1 MRSTAIRRTAVAA
14 TAVSL
19 ALFAT
24 ACGGSDSGSSD
35 KGDKGAGAKGKESAA
50 AAPAAKALSAAE
62 LEKAALAQG
71 DVKGHKISKAAAKDT
86 IAVDDIK
93 TGKKVCAPFANA
105 LMGAQ
110 VGEPGAFTKRT
121 VVSEPKK
128 GDLAKQDGGDAE
140 EAFKAAFDITTTQ
153 LALGSYD
160 GKGAQE
166 SVASLRTAATECAGG
181 FEFTAA
187 GEKQKVAKITEEQVK
202 GGEEAAAWTVRVEQG
217 GEKVEFKLVAMRQ
230 GASFASFSSM
240 NLAAM
245 GGGGDFELPTAVV
258 EAQAA
263 KLA

>member
-24 ACGGSDSGSSD
+24 ACGGSDSGS
-35 KGDKGAGAKGKESAA
+35 GDKGKDAKGKES
-50 AAPAAKALSAAE
+50 APAAKALSAAE

-71 DVKGHKISKAAAKDT
+71 DVKGNKISKAAAKDT
-86 IAVDDIK
+86 ISVDDIK
-93 TGKKVCAPFANA
+93 VEKKACAPLANA

-128 GDLAKQDGGDAE
+128 GDLAKQDSGDAE

-166 SVASLRTAATECAGG
+166 SIASLRTAATECAGG

-187 GEKQKVAKITEEQVK
+187 GEKQKAVKITEEQVK
-202 GGEEAAAWTVRVEQG
+202 GGEEAAAWAVQLEQG
-217 GEKVEFKLVAMRQ
+217 GEKVVFKLAAMRQ

-240 NLAAM
+240 NMAMLA
-245 GGGGDFELPTAVV
+245 GEVKDFDLPTAVV

>member
-1 MRSTAIRRTAVAA
+1 MRSTAVRRTAVAA
-14 TAVSL
+14 TAVSM

-24 ACGGSDSGSSD
+24 ACGGSDSGS
-35 KGDKGAGAKGKESAA
+35 GDKGKDAKGKESAA
-50 AAPAAKALSAAE
+50 AAPAAEALSAAE

-71 DVKGHKISKAAAKDT
+71 DVKGHKISEAAAKDT

-93 TGKKVCAPFANA
+93 VEKKVCAPLADA

-128 GDLAKQDGGDAE
+128 SDLKKQDSGDAE

-166 SVASLRTAATECAGG
+166 SVAALRTAATECAGG

-187 GEKQKVAKITEEQVK
+187 GEKHKVSRITEEQVK
-202 GGEEAAAWTVRVEQG
+202 GGEESAAWTVQVEQG
-217 GEKVEFKLVAMRQ
+217 GEKVEFKLAAVRQ
-230 GASFASFSSM
+230 GASFASFASM

-245 GGGGDFELPTAVV
+245 GGGGDFELPAAVI

>member
-1 MRSTAIRRTAVAA
+1 MRSIAIRRTAVAA

-24 ACGGSDSGSSD
+24 ACGGSDSGS
-35 KGDKGAGAKGKESAA
+35 GDKGADAKAKESAS

-86 IAVDDIK
+86 ISADAIK
-93 TGKKVCAPFANA
+93 TEKEVCAPFADA

-128 GDLAKQDGGDAE
+128 GSLEKQDSGNAE

-166 SVASLRTAATECAGG
+166 SLAALRTAATECAGG

-187 GEKQKVAKITEEQVK
+187 GEKQKVAGITEEQAK
-202 GGEEAAAWTVRVEQG
+202 GGEESAAWTVRVEQD
-217 GEKVEFKLVAMRQ
+217 GEKVEFKLAAMRQ
-230 GASFASFSSM
+230 GASFASFSSI

-245 GGGGDFELPTAVV
+245 GGGGDFELPTAVI

>member
-1 MRSTAIRRTAVAA
+1 MRSTAVRRTAVAA

-19 ALFAT
+19 ALLAT
-24 ACGGSDSGSSD
+24 ACGGSDSGS
-35 KGDKGAGAKGKESAA
+35 GDKGADAKGKEPAA
-50 AAPAAKALSAAE
+50 AAKALSAAE
-62 LEKAALAQG
+62 LEKAVLAQG

-86 IAVDDIK
+86 ISVDDIK
-93 TGKKVCAPFANA
+93 VEKKVCAPLANA
-105 LMGAQ
+105 LMGVQ
-110 VGEPGAFTKRT
+110 VGEPGAFTKRAI
-121 VVSEPKK
+121 VSEPKK
-128 GDLAKQDGGDAE
+128 GDLAKQDSGDAD

-166 SVASLRTAATECAGG
+166 SVAALRTASTECAGG

-187 GEKQKVAKITEEQVK
+187 GEKQKVLKITEEQVK
-202 GGEEAAAWTVRVEQG
+202 GGEEAVAWAVQLEQG
-217 GEKVEFKLVAMRQ
+217 GEKAVLKLVALRQ

-240 NLAAM
+240 NMAMLA
-245 GGGGDFELPTAVV
+245 GEVKDFELPTAVV

>member
-14 TAVSL
+14 AAASL
-19 ALFAT
+19 ALLA
-24 ACGGSDSGSSD
+24 AGCGGGSDSDSG
-35 KGDKGAGAKGKESAA
+35 GKGADAKGKESAA
-50 AAPAAKALSAAE
+50 AKPAAKALTAAE
-62 LEKAALAQG
+62 LEKVALAQG
-71 DVKGHKISKAAAKDT
+71 DVKGHKISEAAAKDVVP
-86 IAVDDIK
+86 VDDIK
-93 TGKKVCAPFANA
+93 VEKEVCAPLAHA
-105 LMGAQ
+105 LMGAE

-128 GDLAKQDGGDAE
+128 GSMDKDSADPE
-140 EAFKAAFDITTTQ
+140 EAFKTAFDITTTQ

-160 GKGAQE
+160 GKGAEE

-181 FEFTAA
+181 FDFTAA
-187 GEKQKVAKITEEQVK
+187 GEKQKVSKITEEQVK
-202 GGEEAAAWTVRVEQG
+202 GGEEAVAWTVQLEQG
-217 GEKVEFKLVAMRQ
+217 GEKGQLKLVALRQ
-230 GASFASFSSM
+230 GSTLASFSSM

>member
-19 ALFAT
+19 ALLAT
-24 ACGGSDSGSSD
+24 ACGGSDSGS
-35 KGDKGAGAKGKESAA
+35 GDKGADSKGKESAA

-93 TGKKVCAPFANA
+93 VEKKVCAPLADA

-128 GDLAKQDGGDAE
+128 GDLAKQDSGDAE

-160 GKGAQE
+160 GKGAQG
-166 SVASLRTAATECAGG
+166 VGR
-181 FEFTAA
+181 
-187 GEKQKVAKITEEQVK
+187 
-202 GGEEAAAWTVRVEQG
+202 
-217 GEKVEFKLVAMRQ
+217 
-230 GASFASFSSM
+230 
-240 NLAAM
+240 LAAHRGHRVRRRLRVH
-245 GGGGDFELPTAVV
+245 GGR
-258 EAQAA
+258 
-263 KLA
+263 

>member
-19 ALFAT
+19 ALLAT
-24 ACGGSDSGSSD
+24 ACGGSSDSGS
-35 KGDKGAGAKGKESAA
+35 KDKGADAKGKESAA

-86 IAVDDIK
+86 ISADAIK
-93 TGKKVCAPFANA
+93 TEKEVCAPFADA

-128 GDLAKQDGGDAE
+128 GSLEKQDSGDAE

-166 SVASLRTAATECAGG
+166 SVAALRTAATECAGG

-187 GEKQKVAKITEEQVK
+187 GEKQKVAGITEEQVK
-202 GGEEAAAWTVRVEQG
+202 GGEESAAWTVQLEQG
-217 GEKVEFKLVAMRQ
+217 GEKGELKLVAMRQ

>member
-19 ALFAT
+19 ALLAT
-24 ACGGSDSGSSD
+24 ACGGGSDSGSSD
-35 KGDKGAGAKGKESAA
+35 KGADAKGKESAA

-86 IAVDDIK
+86 ISVDDIK
-93 TGKKVCAPFANA
+93 VEKKVCAPLADA

-128 GDLAKQDGGDAE
+128 GDLAKQDSGDVE

-187 GEKQKVAKITEEQVK
+187 GEKQKVTKITEEQVK
-202 GGEEAAAWTVRVEQG
+202 GGEEAVAWTVQLEQG
-217 GEKVEFKLVAMRQ
+217 GEKAELKLVAMRQ

-240 NLAAM
+240 NMAMLA
-245 GGGGDFELPTAVV
+245 GEVEDFELPTAVV

>member
-19 ALFAT
+19 ALLAT
-24 ACGGSDSGSSD
+24 ACGGGSDSGSSD
-35 KGDKGAGAKGKESAA
+35 KGADANGKESAA
-50 AAPAAKALSAAE
+50 AKPAAKALTAAE

-71 DVKGHKISKAAAKDT
+71 DVKGHKIAKAAAKDV
-86 IAVDDIK
+86 ISGDDIK
-93 TGKKVCAPFANA
+93 VEKEVCAPFADA

-110 VGEPGAFTKRT
+110 VGEPAAFTKRT

-128 GDLAKQDGGDAE
+128 GSMDKQDGADAE
-140 EAFKAAFDITTTQ
+140 DAFKAAFDITTTQ

-160 GKGAQE
+160 GKGAEE
-166 SVASLRTAATECAGG
+166 SVASLRTAATDCAGG
-181 FEFTAA
+181 FDFTAA
-187 GEKQKVAKITEEQVK
+187 GEKQKVSKITEEQIK
-202 GGEEAAAWTVRVEQG
+202 GGEDAAAWTVQVEQG
-217 GEKVEFKLVAMRQ
+217 GEKIQFKLVAMRQ
-230 GASFASFSSM
+230 GPSFASFSSM

-245 GGGGDFELPTAVV
+245 GGGESFELPTAVV

>member
-24 ACGGSDSGSSD
+24 ACGGSDSGS
-35 KGDKGAGAKGKESAA
+35 GDKGKDVKGKES
-50 AAPAAKALSAAE
+50 APAAKALSAAE

-71 DVKGHKISKAAAKDT
+71 DVKGNKISKAAAKDT
-86 IAVDDIK
+86 ISVDDIK
-93 TGKKVCAPFANA
+93 VEKKACAPLANA

-128 GDLAKQDGGDAE
+128 GDLAKQDSGDAE

-166 SVASLRTAATECAGG
+166 SIASLRTAATECAAWLRVHGG
-181 FEFTAA
+181 
-187 GEKQKVAKITEEQVK
+187 
-202 GGEEAAAWTVRVEQG
+202 R
-217 GEKVEFKLVAMRQ
+217 
-230 GASFASFSSM
+230 
-240 NLAAM
+240 
-245 GGGGDFELPTAVV
+245 
-258 EAQAA
+258 
-263 KLA
+263 

>member
-19 ALFAT
+19 ALLAT
-24 ACGGSDSGSSD
+24 ACGGSDSGSGS
-35 KGDKGAGAKGKESAA
+35 GGKGADAKGKESAA
-50 AAPAAKALSAAE
+50 AKPAAKALTAAE

-71 DVKGHKISKAAAKDT
+71 DVKGHKIAEAAAKDV
-86 IAVDDIK
+86 ISGDDIK
-93 TGKKVCAPFANA
+93 VEKEVCAPFADA

-110 VGEPGAFTKRT
+110 VGEPAAFTKRT

-128 GDLAKQDGGDAE
+128 GSMDEQDGGDAE
-140 EAFKAAFDITTTQ
+140 DAFKAAFDITTTQ

-160 GKGAQE
+160 GKGAEE
-166 SVASLRTAATECAGG
+166 SVASLRTAATDCAGG
-181 FEFTAA
+181 FDFTAA
-187 GEKQKVAKITEEQVK
+187 GEKQKVSKITEEQVK
-202 GGEEAAAWTVRVEQG
+202 GGEDAAAWTVQVEQG
-217 GEKVEFKLVAMRQ
+217 GEKVQFKLVAMRQ
-230 GASFASFSSM
+230 GPSFASFSSM

-245 GGGGDFELPTAVV
+245 GGGEDFELPTAVV

>member
-24 ACGGSDSGSSD
+24 ACGGSDSGSGG
-35 KGDKGAGAKGKESAA
+35 KGKDAKGKES
-50 AAPAAKALSAAE
+50 APAAKALSAAE

-71 DVKGHKISKAAAKDT
+71 DVKGNKISKAAAKDT
-86 IAVDDIK
+86 ISVDDIK
-93 TGKKVCAPFANA
+93 AEKKACAPLANA

-128 GDLAKQDGGDAE
+128 GDLAKQDSGDAE

-166 SVASLRTAATECAGG
+166 SIASLRTAATECAGG

-187 GEKQKVAKITEEQVK
+187 GEKQKAVKITEEQVK
-202 GGEEAAAWTVRVEQG
+202 GGEEAAAWAVQLEQG
-217 GEKVEFKLVAMRQ
+217 GEKVVFKLVAMRQ

-240 NLAAM
+240 NMAMLA
-245 GGGGDFELPTAVV
+245 GEVKDFDLPTAVV

>member
-1 MRSTAIRRTAVAA
+1 MRSTAVRRTAVAA

-19 ALFAT
+19 ALLAT
-24 ACGGSDSGSSD
+24 ACGGSDSGS
-35 KGDKGAGAKGKESAA
+35 GDKGADAKGKESAA

-62 LEKAALAQG
+62 LEKAALTQG
-71 DVKGHKISKAAAKDT
+71 DVKGQKISKAAAKDT
-86 IAVDDIK
+86 ISVDDIK
-93 TGKKVCAPFANA
+93 VEKKVCAPLANA

-128 GDLAKQDGGDAE
+128 GDLAKQDSGDAE

-166 SVASLRTAATECAGG
+166 SVAALRTASTECAGG

-187 GEKQKVAKITEEQVK
+187 GEKQKVLKITEEQVK
-202 GGEEAAAWTVRVEQG
+202 GGEEAVAWAVQLGQG
-217 GEKVEFKLVAMRQ
+217 GEKAVLKLVALRQ

-240 NLAAM
+240 NMAMLA
-245 GGGGDFELPTAVV
+245 GEVKDFELPTAVV

>member
-24 ACGGSDSGSSD
+24 ACGGSDSGS
-35 KGDKGAGAKGKESAA
+35 GDKGKDVKGKES
-50 AAPAAKALSAAE
+50 APAAKALSAAE

-71 DVKGHKISKAAAKDT
+71 DVKGNKISKAAAKDT
-86 IAVDDIK
+86 ISVDDIK
-93 TGKKVCAPFANA
+93 VEKKACAPLANA

-128 GDLAKQDGGDAE
+128 GDLAKQDSGDAE

-166 SVASLRTAATECAGG
+166 SIASLRTAATECAGG

-187 GEKQKVAKITEEQVK
+187 GEKQKAVKITEEQVK
-202 GGEEAAAWTVRVEQG
+202 GGEEAAAWAVQLEQG
-217 GEKVEFKLVAMRQ
+217 GEKVVFKLVAMRQ

-240 NLAAM
+240 NMAMLA
-245 GGGGDFELPTAVV
+245 GEVKDFDLPTAVV

>member
-24 ACGGSDSGSSD
+24 ACGGSDSGSGG
-35 KGDKGAGAKGKESAA
+35 KGKDAKGKES
-50 AAPAAKALSAAE
+50 APAAKALSAAE

-71 DVKGHKISKAAAKDT
+71 DVKGNKISKAAAKDT
-86 IAVDDIK
+86 ISVDDIK
-93 TGKKVCAPFANA
+93 VEKKACAPLANA

-128 GDLAKQDGGDAE
+128 GDLAKQDSGDAE

-166 SVASLRTAATECAGG
+166 SIASLRTAATECAGG

-187 GEKQKVAKITEEQVK
+187 GEKQKAVKITEEQVK
-202 GGEEAAAWTVRVEQG
+202 GGEEAAAWAVQLEQG
-217 GEKVEFKLVAMRQ
+217 GEKVVFKLVAMRQ

-240 NLAAM
+240 NMAMLA
-245 GGGGDFELPTAVV
+245 GEVKDFDLPIAVV

>member
-50 AAPAAKALSAAE
+50 KALSAAE

-86 IAVDDIK
+86 ITVDDIK
-93 TGKKVCAPFANA
+93 TGKKVCAPFAQA

-128 GDLAKQDGGDAE
+128 GDAAKQDSGDAE

-202 GGEEAAAWTVRVEQG
+202 GGEEAAAWTVQVEQG
-217 GEKVEFKLVAMRQ
+217 GEKIEFKLVAMRQ

>member
-1 MRSTAIRRTAVAA
+1 MRSSAIRRTAVAA
-14 TAVSL
+14 AAVSL
-19 ALFAT
+19 ALLA
-24 ACGGSDSGSSD
+24 AGCGGGSDSGSD
-35 KGDKGAGAKGKESAA
+35 GKKADTKGKESAA
-50 AAPAAKALSAAE
+50 AEPAAKVLSAAE

-71 DVKGHKISKAAAKDT
+71 DVKGHKISEAAAKDVVAT
-86 IAVDDIK
+86 DDIK
-93 TGKKVCAPFANA
+93 VEKEVCTPLANA

-128 GDLAKQDGGDAE
+128 GAMDKATGDAE
-140 EAFKAAFDITTTQ
+140 DAFKAAFDITTTQ

-166 SVASLRTAATECAGG
+166 SVAALRTAATECAGG

-187 GEKQKVAKITEEQVK
+187 GEKQKINKITEVQVK
-202 GGEEAAAWTVRVEQG
+202 AGEESVAWTMELEQG
-217 GEKVEFKLVAMRQ
+217 GEKGEMKLAALRQ
-230 GASFASFSSM
+230 GSSFASFSSI

-245 GGGGDFELPTAVV
+245 GGGSFDLPTAVI
-258 EAQAA
+258 EAQAT

>member
-35 KGDKGAGAKGKESAA
+35 KAAGAKGKESAA

-93 TGKKVCAPFANA
+93 TGKTVCAPFAHA

-128 GDLAKQDGGDAE
+128 GDLAKQDSGDAE

-202 GGEEAAAWTVRVEQG
+202 GGEEAAAWTVQVEQG

>member
-19 ALFAT
+19 ALLAT
-24 ACGGSDSGSSD
+24 ACGGGSDSGS
-35 KGDKGAGAKGKESAA
+35 GGKGADAKGKESAA
-50 AAPAAKALSAAE
+50 AKPAAKALTAAE

-71 DVKGHKISKAAAKDT
+71 DVKGHKIAKAAAKDV
-86 IAVDDIK
+86 ISGDDIK
-93 TGKKVCAPFANA
+93 VEKEVCAPFADA

-110 VGEPGAFTKRT
+110 VGEPAAFTKRT

-128 GDLAKQDGGDAE
+128 GSMEQDGADAE
-140 EAFKAAFDITTTQ
+140 DAFKAAFDITTTQ

-160 GKGAQE
+160 GKGAEE
-166 SVASLRTAATECAGG
+166 SVASLRTAATDCAGG
-181 FEFTAA
+181 FDFTAA
-187 GEKQKVAKITEEQVK
+187 GEKQKVSKITEEQVK
-202 GGEEAAAWTVRVEQG
+202 GGEDAAAWTVQVEQG
-217 GEKVEFKLVAMRQ
+217 GEKIQFKLVAMRQ
-230 GASFASFSSM
+230 GPSFASFSSM

-245 GGGGDFELPTAVV
+245 GGGEGEGFELPTAVV

>member
-19 ALFAT
+19 ALLAT
-24 ACGGSDSGSSD
+24 ACGGGSDSGS
-35 KGDKGAGAKGKESAA
+35 GDKGADAKGKESAA
-50 AAPAAKALSAAE
+50 AKPAAKALTAAE

-71 DVKGHKISKAAAKDT
+71 DVKGHKISKAAAKDV
-86 IAVDDIK
+86 ISGDDIK
-93 TGKKVCAPFANA
+93 VEKEVCAPFADA

-110 VGEPGAFTKRT
+110 VGEPAAFTKRT

-128 GDLAKQDGGDAE
+128 GSMGKQDGVDAE
-140 EAFKAAFDITTTQ
+140 DAFKAAFDITTTQ

-160 GKGAQE
+160 GKGAEE
-166 SVASLRTAATECAGG
+166 SVASLRTAATDCAGG
-181 FEFTAA
+181 FDFTAA
-187 GEKQKVAKITEEQVK
+187 GEKQKVSKITEEQVK
-202 GGEEAAAWTVRVEQG
+202 GGEDAAAWTVQVEQD
-217 GEKVEFKLVAMRQ
+217 GEKIQFKLVAMRQ
-230 GASFASFSSM
+230 GPSFASFSSM

-245 GGGGDFELPTAVV
+245 GGGEDFELPTAVV

>member
-19 ALFAT
+19 ALLAT
-24 ACGGSDSGSSD
+24 ACGGSDSGS
-35 KGDKGAGAKGKESAA
+35 GDKGTDAKGKESAA
-50 AAPAAKALSAAE
+50 AKPAAKALTAAE

-71 DVKGHKISKAAAKDT
+71 DVKGHKIAKAAAKDV
-86 IAVDDIK
+86 ISVDDIK
-93 TGKKVCAPFANA
+93 VEKEVCAPFADA

-110 VGEPGAFTKRT
+110 VGEPAAFTKRT

-128 GDLAKQDGGDAE
+128 GSMDKQDGADAE
-140 EAFKAAFDITTTQ
+140 DAFKAAFDITTTQ

-160 GKGAQE
+160 GKGAEE
-166 SVASLRTAATECAGG
+166 SVASLRTAATDCAGG
-181 FEFTAA
+181 FDFTAA
-187 GEKQKVAKITEEQVK
+187 GEKQKVSKITEEQVK
-202 GGEEAAAWTVRVEQG
+202 GGEDAAAWTVQVEQD
-217 GEKVEFKLVAMRQ
+217 GEKVQFKLVAMRQ
-230 GASFASFSSM
+230 GPSFASFSSM

-245 GGGGDFELPTAVV
+245 GGGADFELPTAVV

>member
-1 MRSTAIRRTAVAA
+1 MRSTAVRRTAVAA
-14 TAVSL
+14 AAVSL
-19 ALFAT
+19 ALLA
-24 ACGGSDSGSSD
+24 AGCGGSDSGSD
-35 KGDKGAGAKGKESAA
+35 GKGADAKGKESAA
-50 AAPAAKALSAAE
+50 AKPAAKALTAAE
-62 LEKAALAQG
+62 LEKVALAQG
-71 DVKGHKISKAAAKDT
+71 DVKGHKVSEAAAKDV
-86 IAVDDIK
+86 ISVDDIK
-93 TGKKVCAPFANA
+93 VEKKVCAPLADA

-128 GDLAKQDGGDAE
+128 GSMDKQDDADAE

-160 GKGAQE
+160 GKGAEE

-181 FEFTAA
+181 FDFTAA
-187 GEKQKVAKITEEQVK
+187 GEKQKVSKITEERIK
-202 GGEEAAAWTVRVEQG
+202 GGEDAAAWTVQVEQD
-217 GEKVEFKLVAMRQ
+217 GEKIQFKLVAMRQ
-230 GASFASFSSM
+230 GPSFASFSSM

>member
-19 ALFAT
+19 ALLVT
-24 ACGGSDSGSSD
+24 ACGGSDSGS
-35 KGDKGAGAKGKESAA
+35 GDKGADAKGKESAA
-50 AAPAAKALSAAE
+50 ANPAAKALTAAE

-71 DVKGHKISKAAAKDT
+71 DVKGHKISKAAAKDV
-86 IAVDDIK
+86 ISGDDIK
-93 TGKKVCAPFANA
+93 VEKEVCAPFVDA

-110 VGEPGAFTKRT
+110 VGEPAAFTKRT

-128 GDLAKQDGGDAE
+128 GSQDGADAE
-140 EAFKAAFDITTTQ
+140 DAFKAAFDITTTQ

-160 GKGAQE
+160 GKGAEE
-166 SVASLRTAATECAGG
+166 SVASLRTAATDCAGG
-181 FEFTAA
+181 FDFTAA
-187 GEKQKVAKITEEQVK
+187 GEKQKVSKITEEQVK
-202 GGEEAAAWTVRVEQG
+202 GGEDAAAWTVQLEQD
-217 GEKVEFKLVAMRQ
+217 GEKIEFKLVAMRQ
-230 GASFASFSSM
+230 GPSFASFSSM

-245 GGGGDFELPTAVV
+245 GGGEDFELPTAVV

>member
-24 ACGGSDSGSSD
+24 ACGGSDSGS
-35 KGDKGAGAKGKESAA
+35 GDKGKDAKGKESAA

-86 IAVDDIK
+86 ISVDDIK
-93 TGKKVCAPFANA
+93 VEKKVCAPLANA

-128 GDLAKQDGGDAE
+128 GDLAKQDSGDAE

-187 GEKQKVAKITEEQVK
+187 GEKQKAVKITEEQVK
-202 GGEEAAAWTVRVEQG
+202 GGEEAAAWAVQLEQG
-217 GEKVEFKLVAMRQ
+217 GEKVVFKLVALRQ

-240 NLAAM
+240 NMAMLA
-245 GGGGDFELPTAVV
+245 GEVKDFDLPTAVV

>member
-24 ACGGSDSGSSD
+24 ACGGSDSGS
-35 KGDKGAGAKGKESAA
+35 GDKGKDAKGKES
-50 AAPAAKALSAAE
+50 APAAKALSAAE

-71 DVKGHKISKAAAKDT
+71 DVKGNKISKAAAKDT
-86 IAVDDIK
+86 ISVDDIK
-93 TGKKVCAPFANA
+93 VEKKVCAPLANA

-128 GDLAKQDGGDAE
+128 GDLAKQDSGDAE

-166 SVASLRTAATECAGG
+166 SIASLRTAATECAGG

-187 GEKQKVAKITEEQVK
+187 GEKQKAVKITEEQVK
-202 GGEEAAAWTVRVEQG
+202 GGEEAAAWAVQLEQG
-217 GEKVEFKLVAMRQ
+217 GEKVVFKLVAMRQ

-240 NLAAM
+240 NMAMLA
-245 GGGGDFELPTAVV
+245 GEVKDFDLPTAVV

>member
-24 ACGGSDSGSSD
+24 ACGGSDSGS
-35 KGDKGAGAKGKESAA
+35 GDKGADAKGKESAS
-50 AAPAAKALSAAE
+50 AAPAAKALTAAE
-62 LEKAALAQG
+62 LEKAVLAQG
-71 DVKGHKISKAAAKDT
+71 DVKGHKITKAAAKDT
-86 IAVDDIK
+86 ISVDDIK
-93 TGKKVCAPFANA
+93 TDKEVCAPLTNA
-105 LMGAQ
+105 LMGAE
-110 VGEPGAFTKRT
+110 VGEPAAFTKRT

-128 GDLAKQDGGDAE
+128 ADPAKQDGGDVE
-140 EAFKAAFDITTTQ
+140 DAFKAAFDITTTQ

-166 SVASLRTAATECAGG
+166 SVAALRTAATECAGG
-181 FEFTAA
+181 FGFTAA
-187 GEKQKVAKITEEQVK
+187 GEKQKVTKITEEQVK
-202 GGEEAAAWTVRVEQG
+202 GGEEAAAWTVQLEQD
-217 GEKVEFKLVAMRQ
+217 GEKAELKLVAMRQ

-240 NLAAM
+240 NMAVLA
-245 GGGGDFELPTAVV
+245 GEVEDFELPTAVV